1 MLWNVAAWLVLVASA
16 FRGPVGETSFDT
28 KSDLAVSPGEFLL
41 RSLHLWND
49 EASFGEL
56 QNQAYGYLFP
66 QGSFAWVGQLL
77 GIPAWVV
84 QRLWVAVVLVIAY
97 EGVRRLFLSL
107 PGRLPG
113 PTSYGAAVLAGLVYA
128 AAPRVGGIAGVLSSE
143 VTPPALLPW
152 AVLAVVAYARGRI
165 SARTAG
171 LATGVA
177 VLLMGGVN
185 AVAVIA
191 CLPLLVLAV
200 VGAVPAGARRPIA
213 AWTAVGVGAA
223 VLWWLV
229 PLLLLGRY
237 SPPFL
242 DFIETSEATTAP
254 LGWANVARGAVH
266 WVAFTS
272 RGVGP
277 SLPGAFDLHA
287 TALGVLLTW
296 AVAIAALLGLTRP
309 DMPYR
314 RMLVGSFVLGTLAL
328 TIGHAGALESPLSGL
343 VRALLDGPLAMLR
356 NVHKIDPL
364 VRLPLALGF
373 GHAVVVVA
381 TARARAT
388 GAAGWAER
396 LPVRALVVVLA
407 VLAVAPLALAPAR
420 SDGWREYPS
429 TWSQT
434 AEYIQRQRPSG
445 TTLVL
450 PAAGFGEQTW
460 GRTVDEPI
468 QSVART
474 PWVSRSQVP
483 LSPPQ
488 TIRFLDAVI
497 ARTEDPGGS
506 ASLADVLA
514 RAGVRTIVVRHD
526 LVREAVDPEVTR
538 RLEQA
543 LGAAPGISHEATL
556 GTDDAARITV
566 YGVDRQA
573 PAVDAVETRSLA
585 WVRGGAEDVVA
596 AVEAGTLDPGRPAV
610 MVGDAGPLAPGRA
623 GAQPDIV
630 GDGLARRER
639 AFGLVRES
647 VGPVLGPD
655 EPFTTTRPVH
665 DYPGTPDTPLAVAE
679 YDGIAGVEASSST
692 ASAQTVGPVRPD
704 EGAWAAV
711 DGDVGT
717 AWRSDVYSRPLDQWW
732 ELDLGGPRPVTSV
745 AVLAGVNPFE
755 GVPIR
760 RLVVSTDDGQ
770 SVAVGVHPET
780 GEATA
785 RLSGAAVSRVRVTV
799 DAVAG
804 DWARGSVGLAE
815 VGIPGVHATRRVVVP
830 PAAAGAD
837 TAFVFRTGPSRR
849 ACAIVSDLPSCAYD
863 AVRGQEEAGGLGR
876 GFSVDEGITAEV
888 SAEVRAVSGSSTA
901 ALFDPLGDALSV
913 HADSVFADD
922 PAVVGAFAMDGD
934 PRSHWLAQPL
944 ARSATLTLSSDRP
957 ATVSGVSVRGTRA
970 VATLPTTAVV
980 SNGTASREVV
990 LRGGAATFAPL
1001 QGTEFTVHLGAGPD
1015 ADLVEPLGVGELVVT
1030 GLEDRV
1036 YQPDL
1041 DSETGAPC
1049 GLGPPLVIDGRAHD
1063 TRVDGTLRAV
1073 RDGLALAAT
1082 VCDGPLRL
1090 GPGDHV
1096 LAWRP
1101 SDRFEVGSVVLRPER
1116 SGVVPV
1122 VRRSTALHVLDPSNK
1137 VIDLGPGGDAVVR
1150 VAQNFNAGWRAE
1162 LDGTPLDPLRV
1173 DGWQQGFVVPAGAG
1187 GTIHLVFEPD
1197 SAYRR
1202 ALFVGGVVALLLVV
1216 GAAASAA
1223 ADLRGRGRLI
1233 DVRTSRHAS
1242 PGGPP
1247 AEWTARRR
1255 WRAGL
1260 LYAGFVAACVVLG
1273 GIAATVGAAA
1283 WAWPWVR
1290 KQVGVVAGVALAVGA
1305 LGQVLWVLTGGSA
1318 ASPPVLVDLAVGAS
1332 VTVLVARSFRVPG
1345 PWNRAGASG

>member
-1 MLWNVAAWLVLVASA
+1 M
-16 FRGPVGETSFDT
+16 
-28 KSDLAVSPGEFLL
+28 
-41 RSLHLWND
+41 
-49 EASFGEL
+49 
-56 QNQAYGYLFP
+56 
-66 QGSFAWVGQLL
+66 
-77 GIPAWVV
+77 
-84 QRLWVAVVLVIAY
+84 
-97 EGVRRLFLSL
+97 
-107 PGRLPG
+107 
-113 PTSYGAAVLAGLVYA
+113 
-128 AAPRVGGIAGVLSSE
+128 
-143 VTPPALLPW
+143 TPPALVPW

-200 VGAVPAGARRPIA
+200 VGAVPAGARLPIA

-314 RMLVGSFVLGTLAL
+314 RMLVGSFVLGPLAL
-328 TIGHAGALESPLSGL
+328 TIGHAGALESPLAGL

-381 TARARAT
+381 TARARGTAP
-388 GAAGWAER
+388 AGWAER

-429 TWSQT
+429 TWSQA
-434 AEYIQRQRPSG
+434 AEYIERHRPSG

-488 TIRFLDAVI
+488 TIRFLDALT

-556 GTDDAARITV
+556 GTDDAARVAV

-610 MVGDAGPLAPGRA
+610 MVGDAGPLAQGRD
-623 GAQPDIV
+623 GAPPDIV

-704 EGAWAAV
+704 QGAWAGV

-717 AWRSDVYSRPLDQWW
+717 AWRSDVYSSPLDQWW

-804 DWARGSVGLAE
+804 DWVRGSVGLAE

-837 TAFVFRTGPSRR
+837 TAFVFRTAPSRR

-863 AVRGQEEAGGLGR
+863 AVRGQEEGGGLGR
-876 GFSVDEGITAEV
+876 GFSVDEEITAEV
-888 SAEVRAVSGSSTA
+888 SAEVRAVAGSSTA
-901 ALFDPLGDALSV
+901 ALFDPLGDALQRSRRLGLRRRPGRRRRLRDGRRPPLALAGPAAREV
-913 HADSVFADD
+913 GHAHPLLRPAGDRLRGVRARYPGRRHAADD
-922 PAVVGAFAMDGD
+922 SCGEQRHGLPRGGAPGGCGDVPAVAGDRVHRAPRCRPRCRPRRAVGGRRAGGHGAGGQGLPAR
-934 PRSHWLAQPL
+934 PRQRHRRPVR
-944 ARSATLTLSSDRP
+944 ARAPARHRRPSPRHAGRRNPAGRAGRP
-957 ATVSGVSVRGTRA
+957 ARWQRRCATDRSVSDPATTCSHGVPA
-970 VATLPTTAVV
+970 
-980 SNGTASREVV
+980 TASR
-990 LRGGAATFAPL
+990 
-1001 QGTEFTVHLGAGPD
+1001 
-1015 ADLVEPLGVGELVVT
+1015 
-1030 GLEDRV
+1030 
-1036 YQPDL
+1036 
-1041 DSETGAPC
+1041 
-1049 GLGPPLVIDGRAHD
+1049 
-1063 TRVDGTLRAV
+1063 
-1073 RDGLALAAT
+1073 
-1082 VCDGPLRL
+1082 
-1090 GPGDHV
+1090 
-1096 LAWRP
+1096 
-1101 SDRFEVGSVVLRPER
+1101 
-1116 SGVVPV
+1116 
-1122 VRRSTALHVLDPSNK
+1122 
-1137 VIDLGPGGDAVVR
+1137 
-1150 VAQNFNAGWRAE
+1150 
-1162 LDGTPLDPLRV
+1162 
-1173 DGWQQGFVVPAGAG
+1173 
-1187 GTIHLVFEPD
+1187 
-1197 SAYRR
+1197 
-1202 ALFVGGVVALLLVV
+1202 
-1216 GAAASAA
+1216 
-1223 ADLRGRGRLI
+1223 
-1233 DVRTSRHAS
+1233 
-1242 PGGPP
+1242 
-1247 AEWTARRR
+1247 
-1255 WRAGL
+1255 
-1260 LYAGFVAACVVLG
+1260 
-1273 GIAATVGAAA
+1273 
-1283 WAWPWVR
+1283 
-1290 KQVGVVAGVALAVGA
+1290 
-1305 LGQVLWVLTGGSA
+1305 
-1318 ASPPVLVDLAVGAS
+1318 
-1332 VTVLVARSFRVPG
+1332 
-1345 PWNRAGASG
+1345 